1 MLCKAVN
8 QLPMIVVGI
17 VQHGQQKA
25 RLYGTP
31 TTNIAAHLDLS
42 PGVYGGLTS
51 INETNLIQIPSLCYV
66 SEGLVESYLIDQ
78 DVLLYG
84 AEMVVKLLWFHRPP
98 TAFQNDMQMASLI
111 QKDLASLRNQF
122 IAKPT

>member
-1 MLCKAVN
+1 MLCKAVK
-8 QLPMIVVGI
+8 QLPVTVVGI

-31 TTNIAAHLDLS
+31 TANVAVHLNLF

-51 INETNLIQIPSLCYV
+51 INETNLMQMPSLCYV
-66 SEGLVESYLIDQ
+66 SEGVVESYLIDQ

-84 AEMVVKLLWFHRPP
+84 VEIIVELLWFHRPP
-98 TAFQNDMQMASLI
+98 TAFKNDMQMANLI
-111 QKDLASLRNQF
+111 QEDLTYLRKQFYLNKD
-122 IAKPT
+122 